1 METGGFKSS
10 YVSCLSSTEISCLF
24 GDNMSLKLFVSPL
37 VSYLISLS
45 VSFYYLLLSYSVL
58 PFSFQNTEK
67 RLANTINSTN
77 IAIAASSPGLS
88 LLPLCYLLALLSGF
102 GILTE
107 AYNAKK
113 SASPNSVS
121 SSIII

>member
-1 METGGFKSS
+1 
-10 YVSCLSSTEISCLF
+10 
-24 GDNMSLKLFVSPL
+24 MSLKSFFSPL
-37 VSYLISLS
+37 VSDLVSRLI
-45 VSFYYLLLSYSVL
+45 SFYYLLLSNSVL

-102 GILTE
+102 GILSE

-121 SSIII
+121 S